1 MDLSYGETSTNLD
14 GALEGHGMKLL
25 QSIDVHGGVSLPL
38 CHGATLPVLTSA
50 VQVSTVWEIFFCL
63 WSFGSQKK
71 DMAIG
76 VPVEFVKQIQLLE
89 NTPFPW

>member
-1 MDLSYGETSTNLD
+1 MGGLPVRQPMDLSYGETSTNLD

-50 VQVSTVWEIFFCL
+50 VQVSTV
-63 WSFGSQKK
+63 
-71 DMAIG
+71 
-76 VPVEFVKQIQLLE
+76 
-89 NTPFPW
+89 

>member
-50 VQVSTVWEIFFCL
+50 VQVSTV
-63 WSFGSQKK
+63 
-71 DMAIG
+71 
-76 VPVEFVKQIQLLE
+76 
-89 NTPFPW
+89 